1 MGIAEKI
8 LGYGLGA
15 ASLYGALKPDS
26 GIGKFL
32 GMGGQQAP
40 VGYTG
45 GIPDYTFSRA
55 PLANA
60 FSQTAGTDPT
70 TGMPIPRRPGSMGR
84 NYFTTPTFT
93 PTGKVLGPANAPAT
107 PEFDEDLMNTIVNLI
122 GSGSPG
128 ADTTSAG
135 GEDYTEGLATDA
147 STQAAVNEALA
158 GDTTLT
164 GGGADTTLTGGGAD
178 TTLTGGGDDTTDFF
192 YGADGTQY
200 ENKPGYKNT
209 TVASYLIDGTL
220 SDSEAAS
227 IAGLLES
234 STDEGK
240 AAIMSTFDAFDPSF
254 GTQFQGYLDSLAN
267 DQMGETTYV
276 RNQNPD
282 GTYSYRSFQGMGL
295 VEGDEIIT
303 KDQYDAFMASQ
314 NTNTG
319 GDTNTNTGGD
329 TTTTSETEFN
339 NFISNYFNKDLS
351 EEDLVALDNSGYSA
365 EKLAEAFSVG
375 LETPISTEQL
385 QNAMNKATGLDQFG
399 VKTAQ
404 SADALGSIL
413 DAIPGKTVDFDAD
426 TAVDAAAAAIG
437 VTEAELVA
445 SLLERGAVTIDDVS
459 EAYGISKDEIRKVYA
474 QMGGTKQLAQG
485 GIAQGYYLGGPTDG
499 MADLIPATID
509 GTQPAALSDGEFV
522 IPADVVSH
530 LGNGNS
536 EAGAEQLYS
545 MMDRVRDE
553 RTGTTKQGP
562 EIDPMQMMPA

>member
-26 GIGKFL
+26 GIGNFL

-45 GIPDYTFSRA
+45 GIPEYTFSRT

-60 FSQTAGTDPT
+60 FSQTAGTDPA

-122 GSGSPG
+122 ASGSPG

-164 GGGADTTLTGGGAD
+164 GGGDDTTLTAAQLKQAVLDGTMDYSTAYDLLGVAD
-178 TTLTGGGDDTTDFF
+178 AVNPFGFTEEEQMALGIHESQRTGQGYKYNEVTGSMDLYDYDTDTFVDTTTTLTDDTT
-192 YGADGTQY
+192 
-200 ENKPGYKNT
+200 T
-209 TVASYLIDGTL
+209 TL
-220 SDSEAAS
+220 
-227 IAGLLES
+227 
-234 STDEGK
+234 TD
-240 AAIMSTFDAFDPSF
+240 
-254 GTQFQGYLDSLAN
+254 
-267 DQMGETTYV
+267 
-276 RNQNPD
+276 
-282 GTYSYRSFQGMGL
+282 
-295 VEGDEIIT
+295 
-303 KDQYDAFMASQ
+303 
-314 NTNTG
+314 
-319 GDTNTNTGGD
+319 D

-351 EEDLVALDNSGYSA
+351 EEDLVALDNSGYST
-365 EKLAEAFSVG
+365 EKIAEALSVG
-375 LETPISTEQL
+375 LETPISTERL
-385 QNAMNKATGLDQFG
+385 QNAVNKATGLDQFG

-404 SADALGSIL
+404 SVDALESIL
-413 DAIPGKTVDFDAD
+413 DAIPSKTVDFDAD
-426 TAVDAAAAAIG
+426 TAVDAAAEAIG

-459 EAYGISKDEIRKVYA
+459 EAYGIPKDEIRKVYA

-536 EAGAEQLYS
+536 EAGAQQLYS

-562 EIDPMQMMPA
+562 EIDPTKMMPA